1 MARVRNHVWGIGK
14 VACEDAHRV
23 WEGSS
28 IAMQQTHVVFN
39 GANGKQRSRNAQT
52 GRTQVNLAGSWWRGQ
67 VKLAD
72 PKRWRPHPLQ
82 PPDLL
87 GHQDLSFIPP
97 APEFESRLSHCRLS
111 CCRALYIT
119 AVGCTML
126 EDGVSDALRAKLLAN
141 CPILN
146 CFDSGCF
153 PPEVLSA
160 RHALAGPLPTLI
172 SSEHR

>member
-1 MARVRNHVWGIGK
+1 MLRR
-14 VACEDAHRV
+14 
-23 WEGSS
+23 EGRK
-28 IAMQQTHVVFN
+28 
-39 GANGKQRSRNAQT
+39 GDY
-52 GRTQVNLAGSWWRGQ
+52 LAGSWW
-67 VKLAD
+67 
-72 PKRWRPHPLQ
+72 
-82 PPDLL
+82 
-87 GHQDLSFIPP
+87 
-97 APEFESRLSHCRLS
+97 
-111 CCRALYIT
+111 
-119 AVGCTML
+119 ML